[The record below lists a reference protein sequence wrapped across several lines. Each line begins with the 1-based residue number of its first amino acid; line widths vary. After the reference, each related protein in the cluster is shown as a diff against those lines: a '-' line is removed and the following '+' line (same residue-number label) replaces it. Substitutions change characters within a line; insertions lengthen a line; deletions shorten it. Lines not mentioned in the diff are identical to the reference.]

1 MTSGVLETDRLLLCP
16 WSETHTALL
25 ARLSSKPD
33 VVRYIGSGIPWAPST
48 AAEVAARQLE
58 HWREHGFGWRA
69 AIEKATGERVGFMTL
84 NVAGEGTLGLDP
96 SEHEI
101 GWWLDPAAWGRGFA
115 REGGRAMRDEAF
127 GSVHATSVVARI
139 QPENGASIGVAS
151 AIGLVFDFSTT
162 GRAAEPVDV
171 YRLTSSTVSSGP
183 GRYSFA

>member
-1 MTSGVLETDRLLLCP
+1 MTSGALETDRLLLCP

-48 AAEVAARQLE
+48 AAEVAARQLG

-127 GSVHATSVVARI
+127 GSLRATSVVARI
-139 QPENGASIGVAS
+139 QPENEASIGVAR
-151 AIGLVFDFSTT
+151 AVGLGFDFRTT
-162 GRAAEPVDV
+162 GRSAEPVDV
-171 YRLTSSTVSSGP
+171 YRLTSSPVSSGP
-183 GRYSFA
+183 SRPSLA

>member
-127 GSVHATSVVARI
+127 GSVHATSVRARSR
-139 QPENGASIGVAS
+139 QVGLRVRPANDCIG
-151 AIGLVFDFSTT
+151 IG
-162 GRAAEPVDV
+162 EVDRRRRFND
-171 YRLTSSTVSSGP
+171 RLRGNRSGP
-183 GRYSFA
+183 LH